1 MKTLIIAEA
10 GVNHNGNFEIAKQL
24 IDEAVKAGADI
35 VKFQTCKAENVISRY
50 ADKAEYQKVTT
61 GEADSQLEMVR
72 KLMLTYE
79 QYGQLKKYCD
89 EKGIEF
95 LSTAFDLPSV
105 DYLHSIG
112 MKRWKIPS
120 GELTNLPLLIK
131 IASLHEPII
140 MSTGMSELSEVADA
154 VKVLVENG
162 ASDITLLHCTTEYP
176 APYEDVNLK
185 AMETMKDAFDLP
197 VGYSDHTKGLEIP
210 VAAVARGACVIEKHF
225 TLSREMEGPDH
236 AASIEPEEL
245 KQMVDMIRH
254 VEVSIGDGVK
264 RVSAS
269 EAKNQDIARKS
280 IIAKTAI
287 KAGEV
292 FTEDNITTK
301 RPGNGIN
308 PMFWFDL
315 LGRKAKHDYEE
326 DYIIE
331 KDELDER

>member
-10 GVNHNGNFEIAKQL
+10 GVNHNGNFELAKQL
-24 IDEAVKAGADI
+24 VDKAVEGGADI

-61 GEADSQLEMVR
+61 GEAGSQLEMVR

-79 QYGQLKKYCD
+79 EYGKLKEYCD

-112 MKRWKIPS
+112 MRRWKIPS
-120 GELTNLPLLIK
+120 GEITNLPLLIK
-131 IASLHEPII
+131 IAKLGEPII

-154 VKVLVENG
+154 IKVLKENG
-162 ASDITLLHCTTEYP
+162 AGEITILHCTTEYP

-185 AMETMKDAFDLP
+185 AIDTMKETFGLP

-225 TLSREMEGPDH
+225 TLDRNMEGPDH
-236 AASIEPEEL
+236 KASIEPDEL

-254 VEVSIGDGVK
+254 VEVAIGDGIK
-264 RVSAS
+264 KVSPS
-269 EAKNQDIARKS
+269 ELKNQDIARKS

-287 KAGEV
+287 KAGDV
-292 FTEDNITTK
+292 FTEENITTK
-301 RPGNGIN
+301 RPGSGIN
-308 PMFWFDL
+308 PMKWFDL
-315 LGRKAKHDYEE
+315 LGKTAKHDYQEDYLIEE
-326 DYIIE
+326 D
-331 KDELDER
+331 ELND

>member
-24 IDEAVKAGADI
+24 VDKAVEAGADI

-79 QYGQLKKYCD
+79 EYGKLKEYCD
-89 EKGIEF
+89 EKGITF

-112 MKRWKIPS
+112 MKMWKIPS
-120 GELTNLPLLIK
+120 GEITNLPLLIK
-131 IASLHEPII
+131 IAQLHEPII
-140 MSTGMSELSEVADA
+140 MSTGMSELSEVGDA
-154 VKVLVENG
+154 VKVLKENG
-162 ASDITLLHCTTEYP
+162 VGDITLLHCTTEYP
-176 APYEDVNLK
+176 APYADVNLK
-185 AMETMKDAFDLP
+185 AMETMKEAFGLP

-210 VAAVARGACVIEKHF
+210 IAAVARGACVIEKHF

-236 AASIEPEEL
+236 KASIEPDEL
-245 KQMVDMIRH
+245 KQMVSSIRN
-254 VEVSIGDGVK
+254 VEAAIGDGVK
-264 RVSAS
+264 KVSAS
-269 EAKNQDIARKS
+269 EMKNKDIARKS

-287 KAGEV
+287 RSGEV
-292 FTEDNITTK
+292 FSEENITTK
-301 RPGNGIN
+301 RPGSGIN
-308 PMFWFDL
+308 PMRWFEL
-315 LGRKAKHDYEE
+315 LGKTAKHDYEE
-326 DYIIE
+326 DYLIE
-331 KDELDER
+331 KDELDD

>member
-24 IDEAVKAGADI
+24 VDKAVEAGADI

-79 QYGQLKKYCD
+79 EYGKLKEYCD
-89 EKGIEF
+89 EKGITF

-112 MKRWKIPS
+112 MKLWKIPS
-120 GELTNLPLLIK
+120 GEITNLPLLIK

-154 VKVLVENG
+154 VKVLIENG

-185 AMETMKDAFDLP
+185 AIETMRDAFDLP

-225 TLSREMEGPDH
+225 TLDRNMEGPDH
-236 AASIEPEEL
+236 KASIEPDEL
-245 KQMVDMIRH
+245 KQMVSMIRH
-254 VEVSIGDGVK
+254 VEVAIGDGVK
-264 RVSAS
+264 KVSAS

-287 KAGEV
+287 KTGDI
-292 FTEDNITTK
+292 FTEENITTK

-308 PMFWFDL
+308 PMRWFEL
-315 LGRKAKHDYEE
+315 IGKKAKHDYEE
-326 DYIIE
+326 DYLIE
-331 KDELDER
+331 KDELDD

>member
-10 GVNHNGNFEIAKQL
+10 GVNHNGNFELAKQL
-24 IDEAVKAGADI
+24 VDKAVEGGADI

-79 QYGQLKKYCD
+79 EYGKLKEYCD

-112 MKRWKIPS
+112 MRRWKIPS
-120 GELTNLPLLIK
+120 GEITNLPLLIK
-131 IASLHEPII
+131 IAKLGEPII

-154 VKVLVENG
+154 IKVLKENG
-162 ASDITLLHCTTEYP
+162 AGEITILHCTTEYP

-185 AMETMKDAFDLP
+185 AIDTMKEAFGLA

-210 VAAVARGACVIEKHF
+210 VAAVARGTCVIEKHF
-225 TLSREMEGPDH
+225 TLDRNMEGPDH
-236 AASIEPEEL
+236 KASIEPDEL

-254 VEVSIGDGVK
+254 VEVAIGDGIK
-264 RVSAS
+264 KVSPS
-269 EAKNQDIARKS
+269 ELKNQDIARKS

-287 KAGEV
+287 KTGDI
-292 FTEDNITTK
+292 FTEENITAK
-301 RPGNGIN
+301 RPGSGIS
-308 PMFWFDL
+308 PMKWFDL
-315 LGRKAKHDYEE
+315 LGKTAKHDYQEDYLIEE
-326 DYIIE
+326 D
-331 KDELDER
+331 ELND

>member
-10 GVNHNGNFEIAKQL
+10 GVNHNGNFELAKQL
-24 IDEAVKAGADI
+24 VDKAVEGGADI

-79 QYGQLKKYCD
+79 EYGKLKEYCD

-112 MKRWKIPS
+112 MRRWKIPS
-120 GELTNLPLLIK
+120 GEITNLPLLIK
-131 IASLHEPII
+131 IAKLGEPII
-140 MSTGMSELSEVADA
+140 MSTGMSELSEVEDA
-154 VKVLVENG
+154 IKVLKENG
-162 ASDITLLHCTTEYP
+162 AGEITILHCTTEYP

-185 AMETMKDAFDLP
+185 AIDTMKETFGLP

-225 TLSREMEGPDH
+225 TLDRNMEGPDH
-236 AASIEPEEL
+236 KASIEPDEL

-254 VEVSIGDGVK
+254 VEVAIGDGIK
-264 RVSAS
+264 KVSPS
-269 EAKNQDIARKS
+269 ELKNQDIARKS

-287 KAGEV
+287 KAGDV
-292 FTEDNITTK
+292 FTEENITTK
-301 RPGNGIN
+301 RPGSGIN
-308 PMFWFDL
+308 PMKWFDL
-315 LGRKAKHDYEE
+315 LGKTAKHDYQEDYLIEE
-326 DYIIE
+326 D
-331 KDELDER
+331 ELND

>member
-10 GVNHNGNFEIAKQL
+10 GVNHNGNFELAKKL
-24 IDEAVKAGADI
+24 VDKAVEGGADI

-79 QYGQLKKYCD
+79 QYGQLKEYCD

-131 IASLHEPII
+131 IAELHEPII

-154 VKVLVENG
+154 VKVLIEHG

-176 APYEDVNLK
+176 APYEDVNLS
-185 AMETMKDAFDLP
+185 AMETMRDAFDLP
-197 VGYSDHTKGLEIP
+197 IGYSDHTKGLEIP

-236 AASIEPEEL
+236 KASIEPDEL

-264 RVSAS
+264 KVSAS

-280 IIAKTAI
+280 IIAAKAI
-287 KAGEV
+287 RVGDE
-292 FTEDNITTK
+292 FTEENVTTK

-308 PMFWFDL
+308 PMRWFDL
-315 LGRKAKHDYEE
+315 LGKKAKHDYEE
-326 DYIIE
+326 DYLIE
-331 KDELDER
+331 KDELDD

>member
-10 GVNHNGNFEIAKQL
+10 GVNHNGNFELAKKL
-24 IDEAVKAGADI
+24 IDKAVEGGADI

-79 QYGQLKKYCD
+79 EYGQLKEYCD

-112 MKRWKIPS
+112 MRRWKIPS
-120 GELTNLPLLIK
+120 GEITNLPLLIK
-131 IASLHEPII
+131 IAKLHEPII

-154 VKVLVENG
+154 VNVLKDNG
-162 ASDITLLHCTTEYP
+162 ATDITLLHCTTEYP

-185 AMETMKDAFDLP
+185 AMETMKEAFGLP

-210 VAAVARGACVIEKHF
+210 VAAVAMGACVIEKHF
-225 TLSREMEGPDH
+225 TLDRNMEGPDH
-236 AASIEPEEL
+236 KASIEPDEL
-245 KQMVDMIRH
+245 KSMVDQIRH
-254 VEVSIGDGVK
+254 VEVAIGNGEK
-264 RVSAS
+264 KVSAS
-269 EAKNQDIARKS
+269 ELKNQDIARKS

-287 KAGEV
+287 KAGDV
-292 FTEDNITTK
+292 FTEDNVTTK
-301 RPGNGIN
+301 RPGSGIN
-308 PMFWFDL
+308 PMRWFDL
-315 LGRKAKHDYEE
+315 IGRTARHDYEE
-326 DYIIE
+326 DYLIE
-331 KDELDER
+331 EDELND

>member
-10 GVNHNGNFEIAKQL
+10 GVNHNGNFELAKQL
-24 IDEAVKAGADI
+24 VDKAVEGGADI

-79 QYGQLKKYCD
+79 EYGKLKEYCD

-112 MKRWKIPS
+112 MRRWKIPS
-120 GELTNLPLLIK
+120 GEITNLPLLIK
-131 IASLHEPII
+131 IAKLGEPII
-140 MSTGMSELSEVADA
+140 MSTGMSELSEVGDA
-154 VKVLVENG
+154 IKVLKENG
-162 ASDITLLHCTTEYP
+162 AGEITILHCTTEYP

-185 AMETMKDAFDLP
+185 AIDTMKETFGLP

-210 VAAVARGACVIEKHF
+210 VAAVARGARVIEKHF
-225 TLSREMEGPDH
+225 TLDRNMEGPDH
-236 AASIEPEEL
+236 KASIEPDEL

-254 VEVSIGDGVK
+254 VEVAIGDGIK
-264 RVSAS
+264 KVSPS
-269 EAKNQDIARKS
+269 ELKNQDIARKS

-287 KAGEV
+287 KAGDV
-292 FTEDNITTK
+292 FTEENITTK
-301 RPGNGIN
+301 RPGSGIN
-308 PMFWFDL
+308 PMKWFDL
-315 LGRKAKHDYEE
+315 LGKTAKHDYQEDYLIEE
-326 DYIIE
+326 D
-331 KDELDER
+331 ELND

>member
-24 IDEAVKAGADI
+24 VDKAVEAGADI

-61 GEADSQLEMVR
+61 GEADSQLDMVR

-79 QYGQLKKYCD
+79 EYGQLKEYCD
-89 EKGIEF
+89 EKGIGF

-112 MKRWKIPS
+112 MKMWKIPS
-120 GELTNLPLLIK
+120 GEITNLPLLIK
-131 IASLHEPII
+131 IAELHEPII
-140 MSTGMSELSEVADA
+140 MSTGMSELYEVDNA
-154 VKVLVENG
+154 VRVLKEHG

-185 AMETMKDAFDLP
+185 AMETMRYTFDLP

-210 VAAVARGACVIEKHF
+210 VAAVARGASVIEKHF
-225 TLSREMEGPDH
+225 TLDRNMEGPDH
-236 AASIEPEEL
+236 KASIEPDEL
-245 KQMVDMIRH
+245 KQMVSMIRH
-254 VEVSIGDGVK
+254 VEVAIGDGIK
-264 RVSAS
+264 KVSPS
-269 EAKNQDIARKS
+269 EEKNQAIARKS

-287 KAGEV
+287 KAGDV
-292 FTEDNITTK
+292 FTEENITTK
-301 RPGNGIN
+301 RPGSGIN
-308 PMFWFDL
+308 PMRWFEI
-315 LGRKAKHDYEE
+315 LGKKAKHDYEE
-326 DYIIE
+326 DYLIE
-331 KDELDER
+331 EDELYD

>member
-10 GVNHNGNFEIAKQL
+10 GVNHNGNFELAKQL
-24 IDEAVKAGADI
+24 VDKAVEGGADI

-79 QYGQLKKYCD
+79 EYGKLKEYCD

-112 MKRWKIPS
+112 MRRWKIPS
-120 GELTNLPLLIK
+120 GEITNLPLLIK
-131 IASLHEPII
+131 IAKLGEPII

-154 VKVLVENG
+154 IKVLKENG
-162 ASDITLLHCTTEYP
+162 AGEITILHCTTEYP

-185 AMETMKDAFDLP
+185 AIDTMKETFGLP

-225 TLSREMEGPDH
+225 TLDRNMEGPDH
-236 AASIEPEEL
+236 KASIEPDEL

-254 VEVSIGDGVK
+254 VEVAIGDGIK
-264 RVSAS
+264 KVSPS
-269 EAKNQDIARKS
+269 ELKNQDIARKS

-287 KAGEV
+287 KAGDV
-292 FTEDNITTK
+292 FTEENITTK
-301 RPGNGIN
+301 RPGSGIN
-308 PMFWFDL
+308 PMKWFDL
-315 LGRKAKHDYEE
+315 LGKTAKHDYQEDYLIEE
-326 DYIIE
+326 D
-331 KDELDER
+331 ELND

>member
-10 GVNHNGNFEIAKQL
+10 GVNHNGNFELAKKL
-24 IDEAVKAGADI
+24 VDKAVEGGADI

-61 GEADSQLEMVR
+61 GEADSQLEMVK

-79 QYGQLKKYCD
+79 QYGQLKEYCD

-120 GELTNLPLLIK
+120 GEITNLPLLIK
-131 IASLHEPII
+131 IAELHEPII

-154 VKVLVENG
+154 VRTLIEHG

-185 AMETMKDAFDLP
+185 AMETMRDAFDLP
-197 VGYSDHTKGLEIP
+197 IGYSDHTRGLEIP

-236 AASIEPEEL
+236 KASIEPDEL

-264 RVSAS
+264 KVSAS

-280 IIAKTAI
+280 IIAARAI
-287 KAGEV
+287 KAGDEFSEENV
-292 FTEDNITTK
+292 TTK

-308 PMFWFDL
+308 PMRWFDL

-326 DYIIE
+326 DYLIE
-331 KDELDER
+331 KDELDD

>member
-10 GVNHNGNFEIAKQL
+10 GVNHNGNFELAKQL
-24 IDEAVKAGADI
+24 IDKACEAGADI

-50 ADKAEYQKVTT
+50 ADKAEYQKKTT

-72 KLMLTYE
+72 KLMLTYDE
-79 QYGQLKKYCD
+79 YGQLKKYCD

-120 GELTNLPLLIK
+120 GEITNLPLLIK

-140 MSTGMSELSEVADA
+140 MSTGMSELKEVEDA
-154 VKVLVENG
+154 IKVLKDNG
-162 ASDITLLHCTTEYP
+162 ATDITLLHCTTEYP
-176 APYEDVNLK
+176 APYGDVNLK
-185 AMETMKDAFDLP
+185 AMDTMKDAFGLP
-197 VGYSDHTKGLEIP
+197 VGYSDHTKGIEVP

-225 TLSREMEGPDH
+225 TLNRNMEGPDH
-236 AASIEPEEL
+236 KASLEPDEL
-245 KQMVDMIRH
+245 KAMVDSIRN
-254 VEVSIGDGVK
+254 VELSIGDGVK
-264 RVSAS
+264 KVSTS
-269 EAKNQDIARKS
+269 ELKNQDIARKS
-280 IIAKTAI
+280 IIAARSI

-292 FTEDNITTK
+292 FNEDNITTK

-308 PMFWFDL
+308 PMRWFDL
-315 LGRKAKHDYEE
+315 LGKTAKHDYEE
-326 DYIIE
+326 DYLIE
-331 KDELDER
+331 KDELDG

>member
-10 GVNHNGNFEIAKQL
+10 GVNHNGNFELAKKL
-24 IDEAVKAGADI
+24 VDKAVEAGADI

-61 GEADSQLEMVR
+61 GEADSQLDMVR

-79 QYGQLKKYCD
+79 EYGKLKEYCD

-120 GELTNLPLLIK
+120 GEITNLPLLIK
-131 IASLHEPII
+131 IAQLHEPII

-154 VKVLVENG
+154 VKVLIENG

-185 AMETMKDAFDLP
+185 AMETMRDAFDLP

-225 TLSREMEGPDH
+225 TLDRNMEGPDH
-236 AASIEPEEL
+236 KASIEPDEL

-254 VEVSIGDGVK
+254 VEVAIGDGVK
-264 RVSAS
+264 KVSAS

-280 IIAKTAI
+280 IIASKAI
-287 KAGEV
+287 KAGDV
-292 FTEDNITTK
+292 FSEENITTK

-308 PMFWFDL
+308 PMRWFDL
-315 LGRKAKHDYEE
+315 LGKTAKHDYKE
-326 DYIIE
+326 DYLIE
-331 KDELDER
+331 KDELND

>member
-24 IDEAVKAGADI
+24 VDKAVEAGADI

-79 QYGQLKKYCD
+79 EYGKLKEYCD
-89 EKGIEF
+89 EKGITF

-105 DYLHSIG
+105 DFLHSIG
-112 MKRWKIPS
+112 MKLWKIPS
-120 GELTNLPLLIK
+120 GEITNLPLLIK

-154 VKVLVENG
+154 VKTLILYG
-162 ASDITLLHCTTEYP
+162 ANDITLLHCTTEYP

-185 AMETMKDAFDLP
+185 AMETMRDAFDLP
-197 VGYSDHTKGLEIP
+197 IGYSDHTKGLEIP

-225 TLSREMEGPDH
+225 TLDRNMEGPDH
-236 AASIEPEEL
+236 KASIEPDEL
-245 KQMVDMIRH
+245 KQMVSMIRH
-254 VEVSIGDGVK
+254 VEVAVGDGVK
-264 RVSAS
+264 KVSVS

-280 IIAKTAI
+280 IIAKTVI
-287 KAGEV
+287 KAGET
-292 FTEDNITTK
+292 FTEENITTK

-308 PMFWFDL
+308 PMRWFDL
-315 LGRKAKHDYEE
+315 LGKKAKHDYEE
-326 DYIIE
+326 DYLIE
-331 KDELDER
+331 KDELDD

>member
-10 GVNHNGNFEIAKQL
+10 GVNHNGDFDLAKKL
-24 IDEAVKAGADI
+24 IDKAVEGGADI

-79 QYGQLKKYCD
+79 EYGQLKKYCD

-120 GELTNLPLLIK
+120 GEITNLPLLIK
-131 IASLHEPII
+131 IAKLHEPII

-154 VKVLVENG
+154 VKVLKENG
-162 ASDITLLHCTTEYP
+162 AEDITLLHCTTEYP

-185 AMETMKDAFDLP
+185 AMETMKEAFGLP

-210 VAAVARGACVIEKHF
+210 VAAVAMGACVIEKHF
-225 TLSREMEGPDH
+225 TLDRNMEGPDH
-236 AASIEPEEL
+236 KASIEPDEL
-245 KQMVDMIRH
+245 KSMVDQIRH
-254 VEVSIGDGVK
+254 VESAIGNGEK
-264 RVSAS
+264 KVSAS
-269 EAKNQDIARKS
+269 EAKNKDIARKS

-287 KAGEV
+287 AKGDV
-292 FTEDNITTK
+292 FSEDNVTTK
-301 RPGNGIN
+301 RPGSGIN
-308 PMFWFDL
+308 PMRWFEL
-315 LGRKAKHDYEE
+315 LGKTAKHDYQE
-326 DYIIE
+326 DYLIE
-331 KDELDER
+331 KDELDD

>member
-10 GVNHNGNFEIAKQL
+10 GVNHNGNFELAKKL
-24 IDEAVKAGADI
+24 VDKAVEGGADI

-79 QYGQLKKYCD
+79 QYGQLKEYCD

-120 GELTNLPLLIK
+120 GEITNLPLLIK
-131 IASLHEPII
+131 IAELHEPII

-154 VKVLVENG
+154 VRTLIEHG

-185 AMETMKDAFDLP
+185 AMETMRDAFDLP
-197 VGYSDHTKGLEIP
+197 IGYSDHTRGLEIP

-236 AASIEPEEL
+236 KASIEPDEL

-264 RVSAS
+264 KVSAS

-280 IIAKTAI
+280 IIAARAI

-292 FTEDNITTK
+292 FSEENVTTK

-308 PMFWFDL
+308 PMRWFDL

-326 DYIIE
+326 DYLIE
-331 KDELDER
+331 KDELDD

>member
-10 GVNHNGNFEIAKQL
+10 GVNHNGNFELAKKL
-24 IDEAVKAGADI
+24 VDKAVEGGADI

-79 QYGQLKKYCD
+79 QYGQLKEYCD

-120 GELTNLPLLIK
+120 GEITNLPLLIK
-131 IASLHEPII
+131 IAELHEPII

-154 VKVLVENG
+154 VRTLIEHG

-185 AMETMKDAFDLP
+185 AMETMRDAFDLP
-197 VGYSDHTKGLEIP
+197 IGYSDHTRGLEIP

-236 AASIEPEEL
+236 KASIEPDEL
-245 KQMVDMIRH
+245 KQMVDMIRD

-264 RVSAS
+264 KVSAS

-280 IIAKTAI
+280 IIAARAI

-292 FTEDNITTK
+292 FSEENVTTK

-308 PMFWFDL
+308 PMRWFDL

-326 DYIIE
+326 DYLIE
-331 KDELDER
+331 KDELDD